1 MPTNSPRAMRVLL
14 VDDEPL
20 ILLILAG
27 FLEGG
32 PWETVAAK
40 SADEALEKF
49 EPGTFDIVITDR
61 TMPEMDGIQLC
72 STLKQRQPELRVILI
87 SGMPPAAPL
96 PAPESGGPDAFLA
109 KPFTQTSLLDC
120 LAGVLRP

>member
-1 MPTNSPRAMRVLL
+1 MRVLL

-32 PWETVAAK
+32 AWETVAAK
-40 SADEALEKF
+40 NADDALGKF
-49 EPGTFDIVITDR
+49 EPGKFDIVITDR
-61 TMPEMDGIQLC
+61 TMPGVDGLQL
-72 STLKQRQPELRVILI
+72 SEALKQRQPGLRVILI
-87 SGMPPAAPL
+87 SGMSPSAPL

-109 KPFTQTSLLDC
+109 KPFTQKALLEC
-120 LAGVLRP
+120 LARVLRP